1 MTAGSTCRS
10 PKPAGVYQELLA
22 AITIQTSLRL
32 LGAHYAPHIGAP
44 PCRISFTALRD
55 TVTASMNLGHGSTAG
70 LLAGAL
76 HRLHAGIT
84 RHPARW
90 TVPHRPGRHFP
101 RYTIKKVRS
110 RKPGDI
116 VAGTTSTHMLTC
128 TPAPGVPADDDAHP
142 GHPCPATA
150 TKPPRPG

>member
-1 MTAGSTCRS
+1 MKMG
-10 PKPAGVYQELLA
+10 Q
-22 AITIQTSLRL
+22 
-32 LGAHYAPHIGAP
+32 
-44 PCRISFTALRD
+44 
-55 TVTASMNLGHGSTAG
+55 GSTAG

-76 HRLHAGIT
+76 ERLHAGIT

-110 RKPGDI
+110 RKSGDI

-128 TPAPGVPADDDAHP
+128 TPAAGTPADNTGEHP
-142 GHPCPATA
+142 GHPCPPTAPATA
-150 TKPPRPG
+150 TAPPRPG